1 MFLYRLAL
9 ELGEWDVEQSQT
21 SLSAQMTLDQLRAWM
36 AYYRIEPFGQPW
48 WRAARLAATVGALW
62 NGRYQEQVEETFM
75 PTYRADRP
83 QSDQEMLAEL
93 MKSPV
98 FRKQLE
104 KQGR

>member
-9 ELGEWDVEQSQT
+9 EIGEWDVEQSSQ
-21 SLSAQMTLDQLRAWM
+21 SLSARMTLEQLRVWM
-36 AYYRIEPFGQPW
+36 AFYRIEPFGQPW
-48 WRAARLAATVGALW
+48 WRSARLAATVGAMW
-62 NGRYQEQVEETFM
+62 TGKYQEKVEETFM
-75 PTYRADRP
+75 PTYREARP

-93 MKSPV
+93 MKAPQ

>member
-9 ELGEWDVEQSQT
+9 EIGEWDVEQT
-21 SLSAQMTLDQLRAWM
+21 PGSLSARMTVEQLRVWM
-36 AYYRIEPFGQPW
+36 AFYRIEPFGQPW
-48 WRAARLAATVGALW
+48 WRSARLAATVGAMW
-62 NGRYQEQVEETFM
+62 TGKYQEKVEETFM
-75 PTYRADRP
+75 PTYREARP

-93 MKSPV
+93 MKAPQ